1 MNSSD
6 KRMTLWGLMYGVAS
20 WAVFQV
26 SQNLVGQQLR
36 NFDETERLIVAA
48 ILPIA
53 LLYYLLR
60 REERGGSQGH

>member
-6 KRMTLWGLMYGVAS
+6 RRMTLWGLMYGVGS

-26 SQNLVGQQLR
+26 SQNLVGQQFGNL
-36 NFDETERLIVAA
+36 DDTERLIVAA
-48 ILPIA
+48 LLPIA

-60 REERGGSQGH
+60 REEKGGGQAH